1 MELIGRLG
9 YLFRGHLLPFSK
21 KIINLLCRAQWQSTV
36 AMQSIYLNREERR
49 RLGDAGIGN
58 TVY

>member
-1 MELIGRLG
+1 MIRKAIFSIF
-9 YLFRGHLLPFSK
+9 YLFLR
-21 KIINLLCRAQWQSTV
+21 KIINLLCRAQWQSTA

-58 TVY
+58 IVY